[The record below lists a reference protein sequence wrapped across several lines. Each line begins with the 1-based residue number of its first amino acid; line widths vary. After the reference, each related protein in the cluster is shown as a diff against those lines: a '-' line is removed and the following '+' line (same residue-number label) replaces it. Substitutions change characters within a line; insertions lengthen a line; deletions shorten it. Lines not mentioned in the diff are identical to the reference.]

1 MQIVMQFTMIPHHI
15 ISEIIK
21 IMLSKSVLILCRKTA
36 AQKKKQKISDKKFWR
51 HHKASANLFKTKSH
65 VSSTE

>member
-1 MQIVMQFTMIPHHI
+1 MQFTMIPYHI

-21 IMLSKSVLILCRKTA
+21 IMLQQKCADFMSKNCCT
-36 AQKKKQKISDKKFWR
+36 KKKQKTSDKKFRR